1 MFTIILSNN
10 YPKISGK
17 IGFTIEEK
25 AFLLERYFQ
34 NRVNRQPIKR
44 LCIHCKYN
52 YAYDQ
57 SKTNVSIK
65 QKIR

>member
-1 MFTIILSNN
+1 MFTIILSKN

-34 NRVNRQPIKR
+34 NRVNRQPIER
-44 LCIHCKYN
+44 LCI
-52 YAYDQ
+52 A
-57 SKTNVSIK
+57 SIIMRTIK
-65 QKIR
+65 VRQTFQ